1 MKRFFFFDS
10 VVEKKNID
18 SPVIRKGLAKYK
30 FICLRNG
37 CTFETNDYKSL
48 ESHKELHEN
57 SIQNKDINE
66 NISNK
71 RKAKDSNDSYLNTSQ
86 GSKLLKTAEYSLFGN

>member
-10 VVEKKNID
+10 VVNRKDID
-18 SPVIRKGLAKYK
+18 SPIIRNYLAKYK

-66 NISNK
+66 NIINK
-71 RKAKDSNDSYLNTSQ
+71 RKAKDSNHSYLNTSE
-86 GSKLLKTAEYSLFGN
+86 GSKLLKTAQYSLFGN